1 MRFQGERGK
10 GGWGAQDRQVSVW
23 GGAAQTSGYFAIFL
37 EDSLSSKVLLFPI
50 FITKFVLFLR
60 NHDTQDS

>member
-23 GGAAQTSGYFAIFL
+23 GGAAQTGSFFAIFL
-37 EDSLSSKVLLFPI
+37 EDSLSSKVLLFPT
-50 FITKFVLFLR
+50 FFTKFV
-60 NHDTQDS
+60 